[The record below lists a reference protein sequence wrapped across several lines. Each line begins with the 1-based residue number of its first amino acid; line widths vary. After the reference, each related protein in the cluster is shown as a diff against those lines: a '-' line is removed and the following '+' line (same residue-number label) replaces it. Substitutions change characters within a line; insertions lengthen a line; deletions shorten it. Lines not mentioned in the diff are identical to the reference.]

1 MYFYYMCAAFGPGV
15 QKYLWWKKYITT
27 IQLVQFVLVF
37 FHAIQPIFFTCEFP
51 KAASLMFAGI
61 STQYSSQ
68 TSRQRFI
75 FLGIFAVGLKQLKTL
90 KITRNWPPVLHLVH
104 DVLQEDL

>member
-61 STQYSSQ
+61 
-68 TSRQRFI
+68 TSRQRLGH
-75 FLGIFAVGLKQLKTL
+75 FLVSSPNVI
-90 KITRNWPPVLHLVH
+90 
-104 DVLQEDL
+104 

>member
-61 STQYSSQ
+61 W
-68 TSRQRFI
+68 I
-75 FLGIFAVGLKQLKTL
+75 FLFCLLKQLTTIKML
-90 KITRNWPPVLHLVH
+90 RNWPPVLHFVH
-104 DVLQEDL
+104 DVLQENI